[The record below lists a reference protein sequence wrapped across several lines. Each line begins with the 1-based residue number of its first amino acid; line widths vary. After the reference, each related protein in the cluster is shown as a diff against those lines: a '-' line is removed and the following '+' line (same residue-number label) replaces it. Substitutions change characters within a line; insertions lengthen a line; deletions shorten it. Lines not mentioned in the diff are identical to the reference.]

1 MGHKMSLITWDLA
14 RWKKKMKK
22 EIEVKYDDLEWLYS
36 QNWEY
41 FDYGNCKRHLQVIM
55 PYRQK
60 GLGNIFPVIFYIP
73 GAAWHKQEMYNDI
86 PKLVKLAEKGV
97 AIISIEVRE
106 SDIAI
111 FPAQIEDIKNAME
124 CVVKKISEFDL
135 PFNMNEAYLMGHS
148 SGGHLAMMAVLHNAC
163 GMIEMPNVKGV
174 ILESAS
180 SDILICSSKPLP
192 PWMSV
197 RPSTVLLGVDSI
209 EGNEEI
215 AYKASCVS
223 LITEDIVLP
232 PVLMFHCAND
242 PVVSVENSRT
252 LYQKL
257 EEKKHRVEYFEIKE
271 WEEHGGNIYFR
282 NCFINY

>member
-1 MGHKMSLITWDLA
+1 
-14 RWKKKMKK
+14 MKR
-22 EIEVKYDDLEWLYS
+22 EIEVKFDDLEWLYS
-36 QNWEY
+36 QDWEY

-55 PYRQK
+55 PYRRQ
-60 GLGNIFPVIFYIP
+60 GLEKKYPVIFYVP

-86 PKLVKLAEKGV
+86 PKLAELAKMGV
-97 AIISIEVRE
+97 AIVSIEVRE

-111 FPAQIEDIKNAME
+111 FPAQVEDIKNAME
-124 CVVKKISEFDL
+124 CVRRKIAEFNL
-135 PFNMNEAYLMGHS
+135 PFDMEEAYLMGHS
-148 SGGHLAMMAVLHNAC
+148 SGGHLAMMAVLYKAC
-163 GMIEMPNVKGV
+163 RMIEMPNVRGV

-180 SDILICSSKPLP
+180 SDILICSREPLP

-215 AYKASCVS
+215 AYKASCAS
-223 LITEDIVLP
+223 LISEDIILP
-232 PVLMFHCAND
+232 PALLFHCAND

-257 EEKKHRVEYFEIKE
+257 EEKNHRVDYYEIKD
-271 WEEHGGNIYFR
+271 WEEHGGNIYFSQTVLSIIEE
-282 NCFINY
+282 FIKSTM